1 MQLTIQT
8 PIPTP
13 TITAEAQSAR
23 AEIITRSQQLT
34 AISDGATLAEAQSL
48 RKMAVKFRTGITA
61 DKREALRPLD
71 EAYDAFS
78 ALVKEFSAAVL
89 AEEERLTKLIEAHAL
104 AEAAEARRKLE
115 IARAAEAEALRKKL
129 EAEAAERAAKAKADA
144 EAKAAME
151 AAEAAVK
158 ASEDPFEKAEA
169 EAELE
174 AAAAAKAANDKVA
187 AEQEFVNN
195 FNRDREHE
203 AAQQRAAALAKQAAA
218 PIKGFGFKQEIEIFD
233 IVALYAAHPELVTLT
248 PKLNDIKAAVKAGV
262 TVAGIKIVE
271 VPNVR

>member
-34 AISDGATLAEAQSL
+34 AISDAASLAEAQAL

-71 EAYDAFS
+71 AARDDFS
-78 ALVKEFSAAVL
+78 RLVAEFSSAVL

-115 IARAAEAEALRKKL
+115 IARAAEAEALRKKT
-129 EAEAAERAAKAKADA
+129 EAEAIERAAAAKI
-144 EAKAAME
+144 
-151 AAEAAVK
+151 AAETQAKLDAAANAAK
-158 ASEDPFEKAEA
+158 TALDPFDRAEA
-169 EAELE
+169 EAELDAE
-174 AAAAAKAANDKVA
+174 IAKKAAAEKFA
-187 AEQEFVNN
+187 AEQEFVTK
-195 FNRDREHE
+195 FNREREHE

-218 PIKGFGFKQEIEIFD
+218 PIKGFGFKQEIEIVD
-233 IVALYAAHPELVTLT
+233 IVALYSDHPELVTLT
-248 PKLNDIKAAVKAGV
+248 PKLNDIKAAIKSGV